1 MPVVPS
7 SLDAL
12 LFLFADAFSAPAFE
26 TFRMLVL
33 GVLCRVGEHSV
44 CGMLRGARLA
54 RVWHHSRAH
63 AFFSE
68 RKWCPD

>member
-33 GVLCRVGEHSV
+33 GFLCRVGE
-44 CGMLRGARLA
+44 RGALGVRDA
-54 RVWHHSRAH
+54 AGSA
-63 AFFSE
+63 A
-68 RKWCPD
+68 